1 MVFVKSWEDF
11 EIAAENM
18 YMANPATCRYTM
30 KYIHTKGHI
39 LLKMTDNFKVMNA
52 ADEKRQVPLGACFD
66 VLFLSPFSLQCIQY
80 KAENMPDLKKIEKF
94 SGNLM
99 GHMASKE

>member
-1 MVFVKSWEDF
+1 MVFVKSLEDF

-18 YMANPATCRYTM
+18 YMANPMACRYTM
-30 KYIHTKGHI
+30 KYIHSKGQI
-39 LLKMTDNFKVMNA
+39 LLKMTDNVKCVQF
-52 ADEKRQVPLGACFD
+52 
-66 VLFLSPFSLQCIQY
+66 

-94 SGNLM
+94 TSNLM